1 MFKLLF
7 LTLLL
12 SLASLEAR
20 ELFTSKEREELKFL
34 KSSEFTHMNFVAA
47 IKKSNLNNLR
57 IILKQMSQKDKEL
70 LDHQLKNKP
79 WAKLDENDTRQ
90 FMNKWIMKELLMDR
104 MNRKN

>member
-1 MFKLLF
+1 M
-7 LTLLL
+7 L
-12 SLASLEAR
+12 SFTGLEAR
-20 ELFTSKEREELKFL
+20 ELFTPKEREELKSL
-34 KSSEFTHMNFVAA
+34 KSSEFTNLNFIAA
-47 IKKSNLNNLR
+47 MKKSNLNNLK